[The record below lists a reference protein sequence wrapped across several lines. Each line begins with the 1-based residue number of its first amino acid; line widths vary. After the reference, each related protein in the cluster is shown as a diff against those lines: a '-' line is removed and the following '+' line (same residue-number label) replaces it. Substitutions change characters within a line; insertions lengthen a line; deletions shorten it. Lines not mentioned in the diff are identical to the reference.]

1 MPIFH
6 RKSRWQRL
14 LEDLEYVSKNLDSV
28 PKKPAIKKPAI
39 KIKGGAA
46 AAMGAAALTAAS
58 AAVSSYRRR
67 TNA

>member
-14 LEDLEYVSKNLDSV
+14 LENLASGSKLAL
-28 PKKPAIKKPAI
+28 KA
-39 KIKGGAA
+39 GATA
-46 AAMGAAALTAAS
+46 TVGVAALTAAS
-58 AAVSSYRRR
+58 AAISSYRRK

>member
-1 MPIFH
+1 MRIFH

-14 LEDLEYVSKNLDSV
+14 LENLASGSKNLDSV
-28 PKKPAIKKPAI
+28 PKKPA
-39 KIKGGAA
+39 IKGGAA

>member
-14 LEDLEYVSKNLDSV
+14 LEGLASGSKNLDSV
-28 PKKPAIKKPAI
+28 SKKPAIKN
-39 KIKGGAA
+39 GAA
-46 AAMGAAALTAAS
+46 AAMSAAALTAAS

>member
-1 MPIFH
+1 VRIFH

-28 PKKPAIKKPAI
+28 PKKPAIKKPAV
-39 KIKGGAA
+39 KGGAA
-46 AAMGAAALTAAS
+46 AAVGAAALTAAS
-58 AAVSSYRRR
+58 AAVSSFRRR

>member
-1 MPIFH
+1 MRIFH

-14 LEDLEYVSKNLDSV
+14 LENLDSGS
-28 PKKPAIKKPAI
+28 KSALKA
-39 KIKGGAA
+39 GATTTV
-46 AAMGAAALTAAS
+46 GVAALTAAS

>member
-1 MPIFH
+1 VRIFH

-39 KIKGGAA
+39 KGGAA
-46 AAMGAAALTAAS
+46 AAVGAAALTAAS
-58 AAVSSYRRR
+58 AAVSSLRRR
-67 TNA
+67 TNV

>member
-14 LEDLEYVSKNLDSV
+14 LEGLASGSKNLDSV
-28 PKKPAIKKPAI
+28 SKKPAIKS
-39 KIKGGAA
+39 GAA
-46 AAMGAAALTAAS
+46 AAMSAAALTAAS

>member
-14 LEDLEYVSKNLDSV
+14 LENLASVSKNLDSV
-28 PKKPAIKKPAI
+28 SKKPAIK
-39 KIKGGAA
+39 GGAAA

-58 AAVSSYRRR
+58 AAVSSYRRK

>member
-1 MPIFH
+1 VRIFH

-14 LEDLEYVSKNLDSV
+14 LEDLEYLSKNLDSV
-28 PKKPAIKKPAI
+28 PKKPAIK
-39 KIKGGAA
+39 GGAA
-46 AAMGAAALTAAS
+46 AAIGAAVLTAAS

>member
-1 MPIFH
+1 VRIFH

-39 KIKGGAA
+39 KGGAA
-46 AAMGAAALTAAS
+46 AAVGAAALTAAS
-58 AAVSSYRRR
+58 AAVSSFRRR